1 MESYLKMR
9 WQENELSPG
18 PVPTGDSAVAKMRL
32 LCMAQTNA
40 LPVLH
45 GFAELP
51 EEDREILS
59 TEMARTGCI
68 GQSYSADI
76 VPPEV
81 RNNPVGPAFLVYY
94 GPAFLQSLGGES
106 AATRLG
112 VLSEIYRC
120 ARALWPSSAA
130 AVACTV
136 TIRIDTIKALS
147 TAAMRDAMVLGDM
160 WILVKHNNREAFIE
174 RSSKR
179 KLNRFIQNGQSIQVL
194 DLSLLQC

>member
-1 MESYLKMR
+1 
-9 WQENELSPG
+9 
-18 PVPTGDSAVAKMRL
+18 
-32 LCMAQTNA
+32 MAQANA
-40 LPVLH
+40 ARVLEAFAGLPDEER
-45 GFAELP
+45 EL
-51 EEDREILS
+51 LS
-59 TEMARTGCI
+59 LEMGRTACMS
-68 GQSYSADI
+68 QSYSKGLVLDESRDL
-76 VPPEV
+76 PG
-81 RNNPVGPAFLVYY
+81 GPAFLVYY